1 MPKKIKK
8 VKCRGS
14 VLNISFIKDSLVL
27 MDNAYNVYEFNLKD
41 LSFSRSF
48 CAFKDKTPWHKYSR
62 SVDTSTRAFS
72 AISLAKS
79 TKTMILQLSEKI
91 KKKTILEWHKND
103 TSVVAFS
110 PDGTMLAT
118 GGEDGRCIFYDGD
131 NFNLMSSLFP
141 KPDYISNICY
151 SIDSKLVAIL
161 CFDKTFEIFDIERN
175 ISVAEFEASSVCEDG
190 FFDDERKFFFYVT
203 RDGNIGRFDID
214 KKETQ
219 ERDDLANFWMTNC
232 KKLLGGKF
240 ALICGKDER
249 VLAID
254 TYSLDIVFSYKL
266 EQSGI
271 ASLAI
276 KEDKLMVGSIDGLF
290 EVYDFSENKEEMK
303 LKLKEDDIQ
312 AAYQMSEQNIFLK
325 LNTDYVEAKNR
336 LWDKKRKES
345 IDLLAKNKADEA
357 LKNIKPFLEDK
368 EKKEDFDF
376 YLSQI
381 EDIGN
386 FMDLY
391 EKKEYPKAF
400 KLADQNEQIKALS
413 IYEELEKYWEN
424 LFNTAK
430 KMLQKNPT
438 LYRSKARELLDPYA
452 SVKSKKELIVTLL
465 NNADKFTQ
473 SEEFLK
479 ERDFAGYFR
488 LCEKF
493 PFLKETQAYK
503 KAVMIG
509 EQLFDK
515 AFDAENKKD
524 FEKALNYLNVLG
536 DFTPFKHG
544 ALERKKHLEN
554 KMAFFKSIKEKDI
567 PAAYRIVEQD
577 SDLASLEEFESL
589 KNDFK
594 KLSKKAYE
602 KAFGGF
608 SQSALEILEDYIDIN
623 YWRDKIGSIM
633 KVSYINEIKYGAQKF
648 TDKQVDWMRTLEN
661 YVCRF
666 GKDEEFIKTVRSAG
680 LGQYLEKLE
689 SDGDAEGFKKIE
701 YLNSIIAKNES
712 ED

>member
-1 MPKKIKK
+1 
-8 VKCRGS
+8 
-14 VLNISFIKDSLVL
+14 
-27 MDNAYNVYEFNLKD
+27 MDNAYNIYQFNKKD
-41 LSFSRSF
+41 LTFTRSF
-48 CAFKDKTPWHKYSR
+48 CAFKDKAPWHKYSR
-62 SVDTSTRAFS
+62 SVDTSSIAFS
-72 AISLAKS
+72 ALSLVKS
-79 TKTMILQLSEKI
+79 TKTMILQLGEKI
-91 KKKTILEWHKND
+91 KKKAVLEWHKSD
-103 TSVVAFS
+103 TSVAAFS
-110 PDGTMLAT
+110 PDGTLFAT
-118 GGEDGRCIFYDGD
+118 GGEDGRCIFYDGES
-131 NFNLMSSLFP
+131 FNLMSSLFP

-151 SIDSKLVAIL
+151 SSDSKLVAIL

-190 FFDDERKFFFYVT
+190 FFDDEKKYFFYVT
-203 RDGNIGRFDID
+203 RDGNVGKFDIES
-214 KKETQ
+214 KENTT
-219 ERDDLANFWMTNC
+219 RDDLANFWMTNC

-249 VLAID
+249 ILAID
-254 TYSLDIVFSYKL
+254 THSLNIVFSYKL

-276 KEDKLMVGSIDGLF
+276 DGDKLMVGSIDGLF
-290 EVYDFSENKEEMK
+290 EIYDFSENKEEMK
-303 LKLKEDDIQ
+303 LKLKEDDIHS
-312 AAYQMSEQNIFLK
+312 AFTMTENNIFLK
-325 LNTDYVEAKNR
+325 LSPEYVEAKNR
-336 LWDKKRKES
+336 LWEAKRKES
-345 IDLLAKNKADEA
+345 IDLLAKNKAEEA
-357 LKNIKPFLEDK
+357 LKNIQPFLEDK

-376 YLSQI
+376 YLAQI

-386 FMDLY
+386 FMDHY
-391 EKKEYPKAF
+391 EKKEYPQAY
-400 KLADQNEQIKALS
+400 KLADQNDQIKALS
-413 IYEELEKYWEN
+413 MYEELEKYWDN

-438 LYRSKARELLDPYA
+438 LYKPKAKELLEPYA
-452 SVKSKKELIVTLL
+452 SVKSKKELIITLL

-473 SEEFLK
+473 SEELLK

-488 LCEKF
+488 LCDKF

-515 AFDAENKKD
+515 AFDAEGKKD
-524 FEKALNYLNVLG
+524 FDKALNYLNVLG

-554 KMAFFKSIKEKDI
+554 KMTFFKAIKDKDI
-567 PAAYRIVEQD
+567 PGAYRIVEQD
-577 SDLASLEEFESL
+577 SNLASLEEFEAL

-608 SQSALEILEDYIDIN
+608 SQTALEILEDYLDIN
-623 YWRDKIGSIM
+623 YWRDKVGSIM

-648 TDKQVDWMRTLEN
+648 TDKQVDWNRTLED
-661 YVCRF
+661 YILHF
-666 GKDEEFIKTVRSAG
+666 GKDEEFIKTVKSAG
-680 LGQYLEKLE
+680 LGQYLEKIDN
-689 SDGDAEGFKKIE
+689 DGDAEGFKKLE

-712 ED
+712 E